1 MKILSENRRAYFDYE
16 ILEKF
21 EAGIELLGPEV
32 KSAKSGKF
40 HIAGARVLPYNNELW
55 LVGAKIE
62 PYQKNNILNYD
73 SERNKKLLLHKSEI
87 KYLIGKTSQKFIL
100 SPLSVYLKNNLIK
113 VLIGIAK
120 TRKKQDKR
128 ELIKKREVK
137 RKIKEEYK

>member
-1 MKILSENRRAYFDYE
+1 
-16 ILEKF
+16 
-21 EAGIELLGPEV
+21 
-32 KSAKSGKF
+32 
-40 HIAGARVLPYNNELW
+40 LPYNNELW

-73 SERNKKLLLHKSEI
+73 PERNKKLLLHKSEI
-87 KYLIGKTSQKFIL
+87 KYLIGKAGQKFIL
-100 SPLSVYLKNNLIK
+100 VPLSVYLKNNLIK
-113 VLIGIAK
+113 VLIGVAK